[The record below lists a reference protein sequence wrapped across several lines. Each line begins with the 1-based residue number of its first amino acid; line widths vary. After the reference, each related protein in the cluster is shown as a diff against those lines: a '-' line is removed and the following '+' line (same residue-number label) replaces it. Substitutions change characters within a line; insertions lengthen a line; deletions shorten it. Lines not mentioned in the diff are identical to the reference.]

1 MGCGVVFGTSD
12 VISARRYCLAL
23 VADKYVP
30 LVIVLCI
37 EFAGKINAA
46 KINDVEIWKVAMSA
60 CQDMNRI
67 N

>member
-1 MGCGVVFGTSD
+1 M
-12 VISARRYCLAL
+12 